1 MKFEQKEVENITERA
16 LDGTGYTLYSIE
28 TSNDFGF
35 DILRI
40 CIDKQG
46 GVDIEELSNMNRIIG
61 DKLDEE
67 DVVDGEYMLEVSS
80 PGAEKELRTFED
92 IKDSIDKYIYVESD
106 AIYEGFLL
114 GIENNTLEVECN
126 FKGRIKNVKIEY
138 EDIKFIRLAVKNGYL
153 SYSRLH

>member
-138 EDIKFIRLAVKNGYL
+138 EDIKFIRLAVKI
-153 SYSRLH
+153 